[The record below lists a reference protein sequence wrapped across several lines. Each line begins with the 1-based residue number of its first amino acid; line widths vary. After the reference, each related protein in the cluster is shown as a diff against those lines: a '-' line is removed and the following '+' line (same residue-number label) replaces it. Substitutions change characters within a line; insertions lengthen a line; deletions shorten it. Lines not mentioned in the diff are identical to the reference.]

1 MQLLWMKLWNFLL
14 AKESDETMNNLYLI
28 IGPSGS
34 GKTSLTEGLSWHL
47 GMKQV
52 ESYTTRSP
60 RYPDEAGHMFVS
72 DEEFDKL
79 GEMCAYTEF
88 DGYRYGVTKDIL
100 DNSDVYVIDPY
111 GAMYLLDHYS
121 GKPLRYIWL
130 ATSPGVCYE
139 RMIHRGDSEDKV
151 KKRIENDADRFRLS
165 DLACILSRIPGIRIV
180 TDKYSP
186 AQVMEIVKKSIS
198 KFERVGDLYS
208 TDKEYSGLLEEE

>member
-1 MQLLWMKLWNFLL
+1 
-14 AKESDETMNNLYLI
+14 MNNLYLI

-34 GKTSLTEGLSWHL
+34 GKTSLAEGLSWKL

-60 RYPDEAGHMFVS
+60 RYPGETGHIFVS

-88 DGYRYGVTKDIL
+88 DGHRYGVTKNIL
-100 DNSDVYVIDPY
+100 DKSDVYVIDPA
-111 GAMYLLDHYS
+111 GVMYLLDNYS

-139 RMIHRGDSEDKV
+139 RMIHRGDSEEKA
-151 KKRIENDADRFRLS
+151 KKRIENDSDRFSLS
-165 DLACILSRIPGIRIV
+165 DLAYIRSRIPGIRIV
-180 TDKYSP
+180 TDKYAP
-186 AQVMEIVKKSIS
+186 AQVMETVKKSIA
-198 KFERVGDLYS
+198 KFERVDILYS
-208 TDKEYSGLLEEE
+208 DGKEYSGLLEDE